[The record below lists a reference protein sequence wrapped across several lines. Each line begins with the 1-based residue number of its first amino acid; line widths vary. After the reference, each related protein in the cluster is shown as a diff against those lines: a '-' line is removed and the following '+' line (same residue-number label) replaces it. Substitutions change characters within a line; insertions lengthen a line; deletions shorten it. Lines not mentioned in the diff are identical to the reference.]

1 MQHEGW
7 YHSLAPQWC
16 ASSNTRAVTC
26 LSCDAWN
33 TKVVTA
39 RTKRDTLRNAI
50 FVEIHTLT
58 ICLLSFII
66 RKDHGCCWD
75 TASDWLGKW
84 SFALICSPL
93 STTAALLIISAIGLV
108 MKSSCVLVV
117 KVLRKFRVF
126 LSFTIHL
133 MCWLLVDKL
142 LNFPCKVGHQ
152 FLSKTIFCLVY
163 KLCVADILVELDI
176 VEFDAETCYRSFAGT
191 LWPLRRRI
199 AAFFSAMILWKG
211 LSLIDSW
218 THLIQPSLSSSVAV
232 DSR

>member
-1 MQHEGW
+1 MIYSTGGW
-7 YHSLAPQWC
+7 GGYHSLAPQWC

-58 ICLLSFII
+58 IGLLSFII

-75 TASDWLGKW
+75 TASDWLDKW

-93 STTAALLIISAIGLV
+93 STTAALLIINATGLV
-108 MKSSCVLVV
+108 MKSSYVLVV
-117 KVLRKFRVF
+117 KHLRKFWVF

-142 LNFPCKVGHQ
+142 LKISLQSWTSVSAKNYF
-152 FLSKTIFCLVY
+152 FLVC

-176 VEFDAETCYRSFAGT
+176 VEFDAEIC
-191 LWPLRRRI
+191 
-199 AAFFSAMILWKG
+199 
-211 LSLIDSW
+211 
-218 THLIQPSLSSSVAV
+218 
-232 DSR
+232 